1 MIAVESSGIQPLI
14 EPAPAAQ
21 PKARAFERSTH
32 IRLLKFLTLF
42 GVGGTERQVVNL
54 VSMLDRSRFEPA
66 FGCIRRWGHFL
77 NAIEQQ
83 KIPVVEYPISK
94 LYMPST
100 FRQQLRLAQDMRQ
113 DGIQIFHSYNFYA
126 NVFAVPA
133 ARMAGVPV
141 VIASIRDTGLG
152 ITPGKL
158 RLHNMVCRLADCVL
172 VNAEAVRQ
180 WLIGLGYRPEKIR
193 VIHNGLDP
201 AAFAE
206 PRDNG
211 NVRGEL
217 GIPEQVPLVVVLARL
232 VPSKG
237 LECFIEA
244 AAAVNR
250 RFPEARF
257 LIAGDLYSND
267 GDGGIARDGSYMESL
282 QRLAASLGIAERVI
296 FTGFRS
302 DVLTLL
308 SQASVSVLPS
318 LSGEGLPNALMES
331 MAAGVPVVATSVGG
345 SVEVVGDDGTAGLMV
360 PPRDPRALSNA
371 MIAILED
378 RELAQRLGQA
388 ARHRMQERFSLEH
401 MVRQTENLYAGMLDR
416 ALSSSRGRSQKPRSH
431 KKDK

>member
-1 MIAVESSGIQPLI
+1 MIAVESTRIQSLI
-14 EPAPAAQ
+14 EPKPVIAAPSRAAAQ
-21 PKARAFERSTH
+21 SSH

-42 GVGGTERQVVNL
+42 GIGGTERQVVNL
-54 VSMLDRSRFEPA
+54 IRMLDRTRFTPA
-66 FGCIRRWGHFL
+66 FGCLKRWGHFL
-77 NAIEQQ
+77 GDIEQQ
-83 KIPVVEYPISK
+83 QIPVAEYPISK

-100 FRQQLRLAQDMRQ
+100 FRQQLRLARDMRR

-152 ITPGKL
+152 ITPAKL

-180 WLIGLGYRPEKIR
+180 WLIDMGHRPEKIT

-201 AAFAE
+201 SAFAQ
-206 PRDNG
+206 PQG
-211 NVRGEL
+211 GAQVRREL
-217 GIPEQVPLVVVLARL
+217 DLPAEAPLVVVLARL

-237 LECFIEA
+237 IESFIEA

-250 RFPEARF
+250 RFPDVRF
-257 LIAGDLYSND
+257 LIVGDLHAHNAE
-267 GDGGIARDGSYMESL
+267 GGIVRDGSYMETL
-282 QRLAASLGIAERVI
+282 RGLAARLGVGERVI

-302 DVLTLL
+302 DVSELL
-308 SQASVSVLPS
+308 SQAAVSVLPS

-331 MAAGVPVVATSVGG
+331 MAAGVPVVATRVGG
-345 SVEVVGDDGTAGLMV
+345 SAEVVGEDGSAGIMV
-360 PPRDPRALSNA
+360 PPRDPQALSEA
-371 MIAILED
+371 MIAVLED
-378 RELAQRLGQA
+378 GELARRLGQS
-388 ARHRMQERFSLEH
+388 ARQRMRERFSLEH

-416 ALSSSRGRSQKPRSH
+416 SLRGRGRKTRN
-431 KKDK
+431 

>member
-1 MIAVESSGIQPLI
+1 LSS
-14 EPAPAAQ
+14 
-21 PKARAFERSTH
+21 H
-32 IRLLKFLTLF
+32 IKLLKFMTLF

-54 VSMLDRSRFEPA
+54 VRMLDRSRFEPA

-77 NAIEQQ
+77 GDIEQQ
-83 KIPVVEYPISK
+83 QIPVAEYPISK

-100 FRQQLRLAQDMRQ
+100 FRQQLRLARDMRR

-152 ITPGKL
+152 ITPAKL

-180 WLIGLGYRPEKIR
+180 WLIGLGHRPEKIR

-201 AAFAE
+201 AAF
-206 PRDNG
+206 
-211 NVRGEL
+211 VRPENSSVMHEF
-217 GIPEQVPLVVVLARL
+217 GIPERAPLVVVLARL

-237 LECFIEA
+237 IESFIEA

-257 LIAGDLYSND
+257 LIAGDLYAHNSD
-267 GDGGIARDGSYMESL
+267 GTIGIDGSYMESL
-282 QRLAASLGIAERVI
+282 QRLAAGLGIGDRMI

-302 DVLTLL
+302 DIPALL
-308 SQASVSVLPS
+308 SQATVSVLPS

-331 MAAGVPVVATSVGG
+331 MAAGVPVVATRVGG
-345 SVEVVGDDGTAGLMV
+345 SAEVVGEDGIAGLMV

-378 RELAQRLGQA
+378 SELAQRLGQA
-388 ARHRMQERFSLEH
+388 AQRRMRERFSLEH
-401 MVRQTENLYAGMLDR
+401 MVRQTENLYVNMLDR
-416 ALSSSRGRSQKPRSH
+416 AMHGRQSRKRAE
-431 KKDK
+431 